1 VTYAAASIPALLIE
15 FVWPSPFE
23 CLLLLGVGVMTQILQ
38 VTLTHGLKLVPAGPA
53 TAYLYIQV
61 LFAATWGVV
70 FFDEVLDALT
80 IAGAGLILA
89 GTCLLLLRR

>member
-1 VTYAAASIPALLIE
+1 
-15 FVWPSPFE
+15 
-23 CLLLLGVGVMTQILQ
+23 
-38 VTLTHGLKLVPAGPA
+38 
-53 TAYLYIQV
+53 